1 MANTDHEQIKFNME
15 TDSNINTIIKTES
28 TTQPPPGQEIKQG
41 KNSRGRPKGT
51 EQETKQAHE
60 ATKPKKAREQKTT
73 NIKLDDEQQQ
83 LLNIQSK
90 LNNLKE
96 AEQEHNEALT
106 QFKEAE
112 QKHDKTLK
120 QFKEAGKDYN
130 EALKQFK
137 PRAKATATP
146 KRKTKKEAEQEL

>member
-1 MANTDHEQIKFNME
+1 MENTDQEQIIFNME
-15 TDSNINTIIKTES
+15 TNSNINTIINTES
-28 TTQPPPGQEIKQG
+28 TTPEEIKQV
-41 KNSRGRPKGT
+41 KKSRGRPKGT
-51 EQETKQAHE
+51 EQE

-146 KRKTKKEAEQEL
+146 KRKTKKEAEQEAEQQL

>member
-1 MANTDHEQIKFNME
+1 MENTDQEQIMFKME
-15 TDSNINTIIKTES
+15 TNSNINTIINTES
-28 TTQPPPGQEIKQG
+28 TTPEEIKQV
-41 KNSRGRPKGT
+41 KKSRGRPKGT
-51 EQETKQAHE
+51 EQETTQTQE

-96 AEQEHNEALT
+96 AEREHTEALT

-120 QFKEAGKDYN
+120 QFKEAEQEYN

-137 PRAKATATP
+137 PKAKATATP
-146 KRKTKKEAEQEL
+146 RRKAKKEAEQEL

>member
-1 MANTDHEQIKFNME
+1 MKTTDRDNILFNMDH
-15 TDSNINTIIKTES
+15 DSNINTVINTEGTAPEEKQEVKKT
-28 TTQPPPGQEIKQG
+28 
-41 KNSRGRPKGT
+41 RGRPKRTGQDDT
-51 EQETKQAHE
+51 HNEPQ
-60 ATKPKKAREQKTT
+60 KAREPKTKNN
-73 NIKLDDEQQQ
+73 NIKLDDDQQQ

-96 AEQEHNEALT
+96 AEQEHNEALK

-120 QFKEAGKDYN
+120 QFKEAGKEYN

-137 PRAKATATP
+137 PKAKEKATP
-146 KRKTKKEAEQEL
+146 KRKAKTEGQEEEQ

>member
-1 MANTDHEQIKFNME
+1 MENTDQEPIIFKME
-15 TDSNINTIIKTES
+15 TNSNINAIINTE
-28 TTQPPPGQEIKQG
+28 EIKQV
-41 KNSRGRPKGT
+41 KKSRGRPTRT
-51 EQETKQAHE
+51 EQETTQAQE

-73 NIKLDDEQQQ
+73 NIKLDDEEQQ

-96 AEQEHNEALT
+96 AEQEHNEALK

-120 QFKEAGKDYN
+120 QFKEAGKEYN

-137 PRAKATATP
+137 P
-146 KRKTKKEAEQEL
+146 KRKAKKEAEQEAEQQL

>member
-1 MANTDHEQIKFNME
+1 MENTDQEQIIFKME
-15 TDSNINTIIKTES
+15 TNSNINTIINTES
-28 TTQPPPGQEIKQG
+28 ATPEEIKQV
-41 KNSRGRPKGT
+41 KKSRGRPKT
-51 EQETKQAHE
+51 TQAQE

-73 NIKLDDEQQQ
+73 NIKLDDEEQQ

-96 AEQEHNEALT
+96 AEQKHNEALK

-120 QFKEAGKDYN
+120 QFKEAGKEYN

-137 PRAKATATP
+137 P
-146 KRKTKKEAEQEL
+146 KRKA